1 MHSEYEQQ
9 IDAADLPVKT
19 REQLKK
25 YLSTKEVTADQF
37 EAILNRVISEY
48 QNTRIEPCE
57 AVGVIAAQSIGEPG
71 TQMTMRTFH
80 YAGVAE
86 INVTLGLPR
95 LIEIMDARKEPSTP
109 TMTIYLEPEYAGDRD
124 RAREVS
130 WQIEAAPLHEFGDI
144 TIDMENMQIVVHLN
158 TAVCEKRKIQPAAI
172 LETAPRK
179 IRERRHYRD
188 FEFETD
194 EKAGKSATIIFMP
207 KNRESYQN
215 LFQLAEHVRN
225 VIVQGIDDIERVV
238 VRKETGEYILYTEG
252 SNLKDVF
259 DVEGVDTTRTRTNN
273 ISEISQVLGIEAAR
287 NAIIYEALST
297 LSEQGILVDV
307 RHIMLVADMMC
318 MEGEV
323 KQIGRHGIAGE
334 KESVLS
340 RAAFEV
346 TVNHLLDAAVANEVD
361 ELSGVTENVIVG
373 QPIQLGTGDVKLIA
387 KPLNLGEL

>member
-1 MHSEYEQQ
+1 MMDANMEEQIQ
-9 IDAADLPVKT
+9 SADLPDKT
-19 REQLKK
+19 KQDLVK
-25 YLSTKEVTADQF
+25 YLQDREVSGEQF
-37 EAILNRVISEY
+37 ARILSDVETEY
-48 QNTRIEPCE
+48 RKTRIEPAE
-57 AVGVIAAQSIGEPG
+57 AVGVVAAQSIGEPG

-95 LIEIMDARKEPSTP
+95 LIEIMDARKSPSTP
-109 TMTIYLEPEYAGDRD
+109 TMTIHLLESFASNRD
-124 RAREVS
+124 LAREVS
-130 WQIEAAPLHEFGDI
+130 WHIEAAPLHEFGDI
-144 TIDMENMQIVVHLN
+144 TIDMVNMQVLVQLN
-158 TAVCEKRKIQPAAI
+158 TQVCERRKITVDEI
-172 LETAPRK
+172 TERAPKK
-179 IRERRHYRD
+179 IRDRHHYRD

-194 EKAGKSATIIFMP
+194 PKGATLTFFP

-215 LFQLAEHVRN
+215 LFQLAEFVRH

-238 VRKETGEYILYTEG
+238 VRKENGEYILYTEG

-259 DVEGVDTTRTRTNN
+259 EVRGVDTTRTRSNN
-273 ISEISQVLGIEAAR
+273 IAEISEVLGIEAGR
-287 NAIIYEALST
+287 NAIIDEALST
-297 LSEQGILVDV
+297 LREQGISVDV

-318 MEGEV
+318 MDGEV

-346 TVNHLLDAAVANEVD
+346 TVNHLLDAAVANEMD
-361 ELSGVTENVIVG
+361 ILQGVTENVIVG

-387 KPLNLGEL
+387 KPFN

>member
-1 MHSEYEQQ
+1 MALAEKFERTVE
-9 IDAADLPVKT
+9 AADLPVKT
-19 REQLKK
+19 KDQIRKFLAEKEITDIQFTLILERVIKE
-25 YLSTKEVTADQF
+25 YLS
-37 EAILNRVISEY
+37 
-48 QNTRIEPCE
+48 TRIEPCE

-109 TMTIYLEPEYAGDRD
+109 TMTVYLEPDYRNDRD

-144 TIDMENMQIVVHLN
+144 TTDMENMHVIVHLN
-158 TAVCEKRKIQPAAI
+158 TKVCDKRKISVGEIMEVGPK
-172 LETAPRK
+172 K
-179 IRERRHYRD
+179 IRDRRHYRD
-188 FEFETD
+188 FEHEID
-194 EKAGKSATIIFMP
+194 EDKSTIIFSP
-207 KNRESYQN
+207 KDKESYQN

-225 VIVQGIDDIERVV
+225 VVVQGIDDILRVV
-238 VRKETGEYILYTEG
+238 VRKEGGEYILYTEG

-259 DVEGVDTTRTRTNN
+259 DVAGVDTSRTRTNN
-273 ISEISQVLGIEAAR
+273 ISECANVLGIEAAR
-287 NAIIYEALST
+287 EAVIHEAVST
-297 LSEQGILVDV
+297 LNEQGILVDV
-307 RHIMLVADMMC
+307 RHLMLVADMMC

-387 KPLNLGEL
+387 VRQHDN

>member
-1 MHSEYEQQ
+1 MQPEFVEE
-9 IDAADLPVKT
+9 IENADLPVKT
-19 REQLKK
+19 KQQLRSF
-25 YLSTKEVTADQF
+25 LENRDITAQQF
-37 EAILNRVISEY
+37 TTILERVIKEY
-48 QNTRIEPCE
+48 QNTRIEACE
-57 AVGVIAAQSIGEPG
+57 AVGIIAAQSIGEPG

-109 TMTIYLEPEYAGDRD
+109 TMTIYLQEEYADDRD

-144 TIDMENMQIVVHLN
+144 VIDMENMQIVVQLN
-158 TAVCEKRKIQPAAI
+158 PQVCDKRKITVSDI
-172 LETAPRK
+172 VEIAPRK
-179 IRERRHYRD
+179 IRDRRHYRD
-188 FEFETD
+188 FDHEMD
-194 EKAGKSATIIFMP
+194 EKTSTMLFMP
-207 KNRESYQN
+207 KDRESYQN

-238 VRKETGEYILYTEG
+238 VRKESGEYILYTEG

-259 DVEGVDTTRTRTNN
+259 EVEGVDTKRTRTNN
-273 ISEISQVLGIEAAR
+273 ISECAQVLGIEAAR
-287 NAIIYEALST
+287 NAIIHEALST
-297 LSEQGILVDV
+297 LNEQGILVDV

-387 KPLNLGEL
+387 KPLN

>member
-1 MHSEYEQQ
+1 MIADKYEKK
-9 IDAADLPVKT
+9 IEAAALLQKT
-19 REQLKK
+19 KEQLRTFLDGKEITDAQFK
-25 YLSTKEVTADQF
+25 EILERVNKEFLS
-37 EAILNRVISEY
+37 
-48 QNTRIEPCE
+48 TRIEACE

-109 TMTIYLEPEYAGDRD
+109 TMTVYLEPEYGIDRD
-124 RAREVS
+124 KAREVS

-144 TIDMENMQIVVHLN
+144 TTDMENMQVVVHLN
-158 TAVCEKRKIQPAAI
+158 TKVCEKRKISPAEI
-172 LETAPRK
+172 MEVAPKK
-179 IRERRHYRD
+179 IRDRRHYRD
-188 FEFETD
+188 FENDID
-194 EKAGKSATIIFMP
+194 EAKAVIIFTP
-207 KNRESYQN
+207 KDRESYQN

-225 VIVQGIDDIERVV
+225 VIVQGIDDIARVV
-238 VRKETGEYILYTEG
+238 VRKEGGEYILYTEG

-259 DVEGVDTTRTRTNN
+259 DVAGVDTTRTRTNN
-273 ISEISQVLGIEAAR
+273 ISEIAQVLGVEAAR
-287 NAIIYEALST
+287 NAIIHEAQST
-297 LSEQGILVDV
+297 LNEQGILVDV
-307 RHIMLVADMMC
+307 RHLMLVADMMC

-346 TVNHLLDAAVANEVD
+346 TVNHLLDAAVANETD

-373 QPIQLGTGDVKLIA
+373 QPIQLGTGDVRLVAVKQRE
-387 KPLNLGEL
+387 N

>member
-1 MHSEYEQQ
+1 MALAEKHEKKIEAAALPQKTKDQLRKFLDEKQ
-9 IDAADLPVKT
+9 ITDAQFKLILDRVIK
-19 REQLKK
+19 E
-25 YLSTKEVTADQF
+25 YLS
-37 EAILNRVISEY
+37 
-48 QNTRIEPCE
+48 TRIEPCE

-109 TMTIYLEPEYAGDRD
+109 TMTVYLEADFGNDRD

-144 TIDMENMQIVVHLN
+144 TTDMENMHVIVHLN
-158 TAVCEKRKIQPAAI
+158 VKVCEKRKISPMEI
-172 LETAPRK
+172 METAPKK
-179 IRERRHYRD
+179 IKDRRHYRD
-188 FEFETD
+188 FEFDID
-194 EKAGKSATIIFMP
+194 EPKATLIFTP
-207 KNRESYQN
+207 KDKESYQN

-225 VIVQGIDDIERVV
+225 VIVQGIDDILRVV

-259 DVEGVDTTRTRTNN
+259 DVVGVDTTRTRTNN
-273 ISEISQVLGIEAAR
+273 ISEIAQVLGVEAAR
-287 NAIIYEALST
+287 NAIIHEAVST
-297 LSEQGILVDV
+297 LNEQGILVDV
-307 RHIMLVADMMC
+307 RHLMLVSDMMC

-387 KPLNLGEL
+387 VRQKSN

>member
-1 MHSEYEQQ
+1 MALAEKYEKKVE
-9 IDAADLPVKT
+9 AADLPVKT
-19 REQLKK
+19 KDQIRKF
-25 YLSTKEVTADQF
+25 LSEKEITDTQF
-37 EAILNRVISEY
+37 KQILERVIKEY
-48 QNTRIEPCE
+48 KSTRIEPCE

-109 TMTIYLEPEYAGDRD
+109 TMTVFLEEDYRNDRD
-124 RAREVS
+124 KAREVS

-144 TIDMENMQIVVHLN
+144 TTDMENMHVVVHLN
-158 TAVCEKRKIQPAAI
+158 TKVCDKRKISAGEI
-172 LETAPRK
+172 MEVAPKK
-179 IRERRHYRD
+179 IKDRRHYRD
-188 FEFETD
+188 FEHAVD
-194 EKAGKSATIIFMP
+194 EDKAIIIFSP
-207 KNRESYQN
+207 KDKESYQN
-215 LFQLAEHVRN
+215 LFQLAEHVRK
-225 VIVQGIDDIERVV
+225 VVVQGIDDILRVV
-238 VRKETGEYILYTEG
+238 VRKEGGEYILYTEG

-259 DVEGVDTTRTRTNN
+259 DVAGVDTTRTRTNN
-273 ISEISQVLGIEAAR
+273 ISECANVLGIEAAR
-287 NAIIYEALST
+287 NAIIFEAVST
-297 LSEQGILVDV
+297 LNEQGILVDV
-307 RHIMLVADMMC
+307 RHLMLVADMMC

-387 KPLNLGEL
+387 VRQHDN

>member
-1 MHSEYEQQ
+1 MNSDMEQRIDTLELPYRTREDLKASLAERDVTDEEFDRILEMVFSEYR
-9 IDAADLPVKT
+9 K
-19 REQLKK
+19 
-25 YLSTKEVTADQF
+25 S
-37 EAILNRVISEY
+37 
-48 QNTRIEPCE
+48 RIEPCE
-57 AVGVIAAQSIGEPG
+57 AVGVVAAQSIGEPG

-95 LIEIMDARKEPSTP
+95 LIEIMDARREPSTP
-109 TMTIYLEPEYAGDRD
+109 TMAVYLHNDWAFNRD

-144 TIDMENMQIVVHLN
+144 TIDMENMQVLVLLN
-158 TAVCEKRKIQPAAI
+158 KAVCDRRKISVEEI
-172 LETAPRK
+172 LEAAPRK
-179 IRERRHYRD
+179 IREKRHFRD
-188 FEFETD
+188 FDVEGD
-194 EKAGKSATIIFMP
+194 LKKASITFTP

-215 LFQLAEHVRN
+215 LFQLAEHVRH

-238 VRKETGEYILYTEG
+238 VRKEGGEYILYTEG

-259 DVEGVDTTRTRTNN
+259 EVEGVDTSRTRSNN
-273 ISEISQVLGIEAAR
+273 ISEIADVLGIEAGR
-287 NAIIYEALST
+287 NAIIQEALST
-297 LSEQGILVDV
+297 LNEQGIGVDV

-346 TVNHLLDAAVANEVD
+346 TVNHLLDAAIANEVD
-361 ELSGVTENVIVG
+361 ELNGVTENVIVG

-387 KPLNLGEL
+387 KPINLKI

>member
-1 MHSEYEQQ
+1 MQPEFEEAITAAELPEKTKEQLRTYL
-9 IDAADLPVKT
+9 ADRDIT
-19 REQLKK
+19 REQFD
-25 YLSTKEVTADQF
+25 T
-37 EAILNRVISEY
+37 ILDRVIREY
-48 QNTRIEPCE
+48 ANTRIEACE
-57 AVGVIAAQSIGEPG
+57 AVGIIAAQSIGEPG

-109 TMTIYLEPEYAGDRD
+109 TMTIYLEGEYATDRD

-144 TIDMENMQIVVHLN
+144 VIDMENMQIVVQLN
-158 TAVCEKRKIQPAAI
+158 TQVCEKRRIAVSDI
-172 LETAPRK
+172 IDSAPRK
-179 IRERRHYRD
+179 IRDRRHYRD
-188 FEFETD
+188 FECEVD
-194 EKAGKSATIIFMP
+194 ENNATMIFSP
-207 KNRESYQN
+207 KDRESYQN

-238 VRKETGEYILYTEG
+238 VRKESGEYILYTEG

-259 DVEGVDTTRTRTNN
+259 EVEGVDTTRTRTNN
-273 ISEISQVLGIEAAR
+273 ISEIAQVLGIEAAR
-287 NAIIYEALST
+287 NAIIHEALST
-297 LSEQGILVDV
+297 LSEQGIFVDV

-318 MEGEV
+318 MDGEV

-346 TVNHLLDAAVANEVD
+346 TVNHLLDAAIANEVD

-387 KPLNLGEL
+387 KPLKLGES